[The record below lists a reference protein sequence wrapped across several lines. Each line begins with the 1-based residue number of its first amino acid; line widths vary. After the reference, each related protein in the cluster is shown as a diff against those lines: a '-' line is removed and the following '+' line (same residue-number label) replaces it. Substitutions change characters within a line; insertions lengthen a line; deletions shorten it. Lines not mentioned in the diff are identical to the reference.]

1 MEKLDETIFKRCNWW
16 ATGTGSPASSGL
28 LHWRC
33 DGVELM
39 RRYCLYDVRVATRE
53 ETTMQDVVES
63 AIALRETISKAKDD
77 STCLETKDWLS
88 TIDDDLVNAIQQGK
102 EYVDEKTEKLNVIIE
117 ECY

>member
-1 MEKLDETIFKRCNWW
+1 LEKLNETIFRRRNWW
-16 ATGTGSPASSGL
+16 ATCTGSPASSGL

-33 DGVELM
+33 DGAKLM
-39 RRYCLYDVRVATRE
+39 RRYCLYDVRVAVRE

-63 AIALRETISKAKDD
+63 ALALRETISKAKDN
-77 STCLETKDWLS
+77 STCLEIMNWLAN
-88 TIDDDLVNAIQQGK
+88 IDDDLVNAIQQGK

>member
-1 MEKLDETIFKRCNWW
+1 LEKLNETIFRRRNWW
-16 ATGTGSPASSGL
+16 ATCTGSPASSGL

-33 DGVELM
+33 DGAKLM
-39 RRYCLYDVRVATRE
+39 RRYCLYDVRVAVRE

-77 STCLETKDWLS
+77 STCLETMNWLAN
-88 TIDDDLVNAIQQGK
+88 IDDDLVNAIQQGK

>member
-1 MEKLDETIFKRCNWW
+1 VAVDKRYCRG
-16 ATGTGSPASSGL
+16 ATDIGGTSYPHI

-39 RRYCLYDVRVATRE
+39 RRYCLYDVRVAVRE

-63 AIALRETISKAKDD
+63 AIALRETISKAKND
-77 STCLETKDWLS
+77 STCLETMNWLAN
-88 TIDDDLVNAIQQGK
+88 IDDDLVNAIQQGK